1 MTTLKKVLKLR
12 TVISTSVGMA
22 LATSCYIAGLQVAI
36 IVVGELAWISIL
48 VAGLFC
54 LLSAMCFSEL
64 TSLYPSAAGIK
75 LFMQNAF
82 NEPIAITIGMFYV
95 VLGISMVGTE
105 SYILSSVM
113 ISAHT
118 FVSPMFDRIVWL
130 SIFILFVA
138 FLNYRGVKITGLA
151 EDIMTFTKISLLAF
165 VSIYAISTIG
175 IDFTPALASP
185 NFTIPK
191 IIEAAGVGVF
201 LFVGFEWVT
210 PLAEETTDYRLI
222 GKGMLITVGIL
233 SILYSLF
240 TVAIWIGL
248 TPEQRLS
255 GTVIPHILLG
265 RNLFGMPGVVL
276 LMFMS
281 ALASVTSFNA
291 GLLNTSR
298 FTYAMA
304 RDNVLPRVFSKLH
317 PDYATPW
324 VAILGLMIFAMA
336 VSIAIFITGKY
347 LFIIL
352 MAAALECFIYV
363 VMAICVLRL
372 RKKFPDA
379 PRDFKIPYGPVI
391 PIITAVV
398 FLGLMIGIFMD
409 VSKDY
414 SGRVLFAN
422 YWVAVVMAG
431 FFILCTLYTVLVVP
445 VFKKKA
451 AVKAA
456 TRVKRRPGKP
466 EGKDPGS
473 PDGV

>member
-1 MTTLKKVLKLR
+1 MTTLRKVLKLR

-22 LATSCYIAGLQVAI
+22 LATSCYLAGLQVAT
-36 IVVGELAWISIL
+36 IVVGELAWISVL

-54 LLSAMCFSEL
+54 LLSAMCLSEL
-64 TSLYPSAAGIK
+64 TSLYPSAAAIK
-75 LFMQNAF
+75 LYIQNAF
-82 NEPIAITIGMFYV
+82 NERIAITIGMFYV
-95 VLGISMVGTE
+95 VLGISMVGAE

-113 ISAHT
+113 INAHI
-118 FVSPMFDRIVWL
+118 FISPMVDRIVWS

-138 FLNYRGVKITGLA
+138 FLNYRGVKIAGLA
-151 EDIMTFTKISLLAF
+151 EDIMTFSKIGLLAF

-175 IDFTPALASP
+175 IDFSPALASP
-185 NFTIPK
+185 NFTLPK
-191 IIEAAGVGVF
+191 IIQAAGVGVF

-240 TVAIWIGL
+240 TVALWIGL

-255 GTVIPHILLG
+255 GTAIPHILLG
-265 RNLFGMPGVVL
+265 RNLFGTPGVVL

-291 GLLNTSR
+291 GVLNTSR

-304 RDNVLPRVFSKLH
+304 RDNVLPKMFSNLH

-324 VAILGLMIFAMA
+324 AAILGLTIFSLL
-336 VSIAIFITGKY
+336 VSVVIFITGQY

-372 RKKFPDA
+372 RKRYPDK
-379 PRDFKIPYGPVI
+379 PRDFKVPFGAVI
-391 PIITAVV
+391 PVITAVV
-398 FLGLMIGIFMD
+398 FLGLMVGIFMD
-409 VSKDY
+409 VTKDY
-414 SGRVLFAN
+414 AGRVLFAN
-422 YWVAVVMAG
+422 YWLAVVMAG
-431 FFILCTLYTVLVVP
+431 FFVLCTFYTMLIVP

-451 AVKAA
+451 AERSA
-456 TRVKRRPGKP
+456 TRQRRRPGREDK
-466 EGKDPGS
+466 GVRAAGS
-473 PDGV
+473 K

>member
-22 LATSCYIAGLQVAI
+22 LATSCYLAGLQVAT
-36 IVVGELAWISIL
+36 IVVGELAWISVL
-48 VAGLFC
+48 VAGCFC

-75 LFMQNAF
+75 LFIQNAF
-82 NEPIAITIGMFYV
+82 NERIAIIIGMFYV
-95 VLGISMVGTE
+95 VLGISMVGAE

-113 ISAHT
+113 ISAHV
-118 FVSPMFDRIVWL
+118 FISPMIDRVVWL
-130 SIFILFVA
+130 SAFILAVA

-151 EDIMTFTKISLLAF
+151 EDIMTFSMISLLAF
-165 VSIYAISTIG
+165 VSIYALCTIK
-175 IDFTPALASP
+175 IDFTSALASP
-185 NFTIPK
+185 NFTLSK
-191 IIEAAGVGVF
+191 IISAAGVGVF

-222 GKGMLITVGIL
+222 GKGMLIAVGTL

-240 TVAIWIGL
+240 TVALWIGL
-248 TPEQRLS
+248 TPAQRLS
-255 GTVIPHILLG
+255 GTPIPHILLG
-265 RNLFGMPGVVL
+265 QNLFGTPGIVL
-276 LMFMS
+276 LIVAS
-281 ALASVTSFNA
+281 VQASVTSFNA

-304 RDNVLPRVFSKLH
+304 RDNVLPRVFSNLH

-324 VAILGLMIFAMA
+324 VAILALMIFSLL
-336 VSIAIFITGKY
+336 VSVLILLTGKY

-372 RKKFPDA
+372 RKRQPGKERSFRVP
-379 PRDFKIPYGPVI
+379 FGPVI
-391 PIITAVV
+391 PVITAVV
-398 FLGLMIGIFMD
+398 FSGLMIGMFTD
-409 VSKDY
+409 VSRDY
-414 SGRVLFAN
+414 AGRVLFAN
-422 YWVAVVMAG
+422 YWLAVVMAG
-431 FFILCTLYTVLVVP
+431 FFLLCAFYTLLVVP

-451 AVKAA
+451 AERAA
-456 TRVKRRPGKP
+456 TRQRRRPGREEK
-466 EGKDPGS
+466 GVAAGGS
-473 PDGV
+473 K